1 MSLDLHPYLLV
12 YLSTC
17 LLRFIEQ
24 GVIFY
29 RMSSFDRSIKPVA
42 LFQRGLSAFA
52 IGQQLVV
59 EQVKIPIHQLH
70 PALEGFKIVQLSD
83 FHLDPFFQIEM
94 LRTAVSMVNA
104 LQPDLVVLTG
114 DYVTKIGDAIFELA
128 PLLAGLNARYGVYA
142 SLGNHDV
149 RSRAKVIK
157 SGLRQARLPLLVNA
171 GLPITVGQGQLYL
184 AGLDDGLWGRPS
196 LKEALINCPPATPVI
211 LLAHEPDLVDQV
223 ATDVRVALQLSG
235 HTHGGQIRLPGLGAL
250 TLPSLGSKYVQGLYR
265 VRSTWLYT
273 NRGIGSIRIPVRMNC
288 QPEITEITLVAG
300 A

>member
-1 MSLDLHPYLLV
+1 MSLDLHPCLLV
-12 YLSTC
+12 SLSTC
-17 LLRFIEQ
+17 LPEFVEQ
-24 GVIFY
+24 RVIFY
-29 RMSSFDRSIKPVA
+29 RMSSIDRSITPVA

-94 LRTAVSMVNA
+94 LRTAVRMVNA

-149 RSRAKVIK
+149 RSRTKVIK

-196 LKEALINCPPATPVI
+196 LKDALINCPPATPVI

>member
-1 MSLDLHPYLLV
+1 
-12 YLSTC
+12 
-17 LLRFIEQ
+17 
-24 GVIFY
+24 
-29 RMSSFDRSIKPVA
+29 MSSIDRSIKPVA

-114 DYVTKIGDAIFELA
+114 DYVTRIGDAIFELA

-149 RSRAKVIK
+149 RSRTKVIK